1 MTITFT
7 SRFCSVVC
15 SSKWN
20 FKISSWNVNGI
31 RAWLVIMCPQSGST
45 LTTGLLL
52 CKTAI
57 RLISGRLSPLW
68 TWQLTNNVIPFG
80 SSNVGTYPYLACHV
94 TKTKKGLKVRQN
106 MPDIVDTA
114 LLVLNQCSLQCYR
127 WIFQTSAY
135 FGNCCITRGRC
146 DTFS

>member
-1 MTITFT
+1 MEPQDFIME
-7 SRFCSVVC
+7 C
-15 SSKWN
+15 KWN
-20 FKISSWNVNGI
+20 QGVAG
-31 RAWLVIMCPQSGST
+31 
-45 LTTGLLL
+45 
-52 CKTAI
+52 
-57 RLISGRLSPLW
+57 
-68 TWQLTNNVIPFG
+68 NNVSTEWVNLNYRAVAMQNCYPPYFRPFK
-80 SSNVGTYPYLACHV
+80 SIMDVAIDQQCDPLRFFKCWHLYPYLACHV